1 MASATDEMSGKAK
14 KVAGKVTGNK
24 SLEMKG
30 KVQETAGKAE
40 AGVERAGDAMVDVR
54 DRDDRDYQRNY

>member
-1 MASATDEMSGKAK
+1 MASTADEMSGKAK
-14 KVAGKVTGNK
+14 KVVGKATGNK
-24 SLEMKG
+24 SLETKG

-40 AGVERAGDAMVDVR
+40 AGMERAGDTMVDVR